1 MNIEET
7 FTLDAPVPQ
16 VYAFLSDVH
25 RVAACVPGVG
35 DVTQREDGAYEAT
48 LQIQMGP
55 IKAAFAGE
63 VTLTTTENPYRI
75 EAHGRGRDK
84 RSGSRAE
91 VLFGGELEPE
101 GDAATRVATS
111 ADITIR
117 GRLGQF
123 GTGVIRATATEVIR
137 DFVACANG
145 VLGEERAPA
154 VRRQQHQRHLG
165 TRAPDDL
172 ELPAVPTAGADPL
185 LDGVVG
191 PRVPDPRGR
200 RPQRCACSGA
210 AAAREA
216 GLRWSS
222 YAPRPSRRP
231 QGSSPTTRSAPSSSP
246 AAPRSS

>member
-154 VRRQQHQRHLG
+154 G
-165 TRAPDDL
+165 SGAP
-172 ELPAVPTAGADPL
+172 LPAAMASAGSNTSATSEPE
-185 LDGVVG
+185 
-191 PRVPDPRGR
+191 P
-200 RPQRCACSGA
+200 
-210 AAAREA
+210 
-216 GLRWSS
+216 
-222 YAPRPSRRP
+222 
-231 QGSSPTTRSAPSSSP
+231 PTTSSSP
-246 AAPRSS
+246 PSPPPAPTHSSTVSLGLVFRILVGVVRNAVRAVVRRLRGKRG